1 MTDLL
6 PHEVDVAIVGA
17 GSAGCVL
24 AAKLSAAEGRSVAL
38 LESGPGYGSMAGCP
52 PELLDPGRLPVGPGA
67 RFVRRYRGELRPGQ
81 VTEIVRGR
89 VLGGSGAVNGC
100 YFVRARPADFD
111 GWPQEHWSFSQVL
124 PHFRALE
131 NDEDFGGEF
140 HGLSGPIPVRRD
152 TGDRLTPLSSEFYAA
167 CLAAGF
173 VDDPDKNAPTAMAGV
188 GPVPSNIG
196 DGRRISTA
204 IGYLLPVLHRQNLAV
219 LTNTTVTR
227 ALFDADRAVGIE
239 VVDNGIR
246 RRIAADRIVLCAGAI
261 ETAALLL
268 RSGIGDPEQL
278 RSVGVPVVAALP
290 GVGAGFFDHP
300 EVGIP
305 YRPTRG
311 GIADVPALQ
320 VVLNTDD
327 IEFRTYTAPF
337 AELVPGSGDVV
348 QRFGVVLMRPR
359 SRGSVRLQDSD
370 PRTDVAIDYRYLAS
384 ESDKSAMHDAVLTG
398 RRLLDDLIATGVVD
412 AVSPDFSDARFL
424 EHLGTSQHLGGT
436 CRMGR
441 SATDGAVV
449 DARCQVFGVT
459 GLSIVDASIIPSPL
473 SRGPHATVVMMA
485 ERAAEFIVQ
494 SPF

>member
-1 MTDLL
+1 ML

-38 LESGPGYGSMAGCP
+38 LESGPGYSSVAGCP

-67 RFVRRYRGELRPGQ
+67 PFVRRYRGELRPSQ

-89 VLGGSGAVNGC
+89 ALGGSGAVNGC
-100 YFVRARPADFD
+100 YFIRGTSADFE
-111 GWPQEHWSFSQVL
+111 GWPQELWSFSQVL
-124 PHFRALE
+124 PYFRALE
-131 NDEDFGGEF
+131 NDQDFGGEF
-140 HGLSGPIPVRRD
+140 HGSSGPIPVRRD
-152 TGDRLTPLSSEFYAA
+152 SGYRLTPLSSEFYTA
-167 CLAAGF
+167 CLDAGF
-173 VDDPDKNAPTAMAGV
+173 VDEPDKNAPAATAGV

-204 IGYLLPVLHRQNLAV
+204 IGYLLPVLHRPNLAV
-219 LTNTTVTR
+219 NSNTTVTR
-227 ALFDADRAVGIE
+227 VLFDADRAIGIDA
-239 VVDNGIR
+239 VANGIA
-246 RRIAADRIVLCAGAI
+246 RRILAGRIVLCAGAI
-261 ETAALLL
+261 ETAALLM

-278 RSVGVPVVAALP
+278 RSVGVPVVTALP

-305 YRPTRG
+305 YRPTRVG
-311 GIADVPALQ
+311 AVDVPALQ

-327 IEFRTYTAPF
+327 VEFRPYTAPF

-348 QRFGVVLMRPR
+348 QRLGVVLMRPR

-370 PRTDVAIDYRYLAS
+370 PRTDVSVDYRYLEG
-384 ESDKSAMHDAVLTG
+384 ESDRAAMHDAVLTG
-398 RRLLDDLIATGVVD
+398 RRLLDDLIRRGVVD
-412 AVSPDFSDARFL
+412 AVSPDYSDARFL

-441 SATDGAVV
+441 SAADGAVV

-459 GLSIVDASIIPSPL
+459 GLSVVDASIIPSPL
-473 SRGPHATVVMMA
+473 RRGPHATIVMMA
-485 ERAAEFIVQ
+485 ERAAELIVQ
-494 SPF
+494 EQF